1 MHCAIGAWQ
10 LWNAREGW
18 KYEGCISCNSFWQ
31 LGRRDRLQGCEMVR
45 MWGGEM
51 VRWCLQLPAFPL
63 SPPKGVLWSYI
74 YHLVW
79 GGSSLSWGKRLNM
92 ASLPLKC
99 SSSLQSLKQQHT
111 PEIYEPEWHLS
122 FGVVWMGAEHSPA
135 SLSQKA
141 FLDFSWLFS
150 ARVIFQKALCLRRQ
164 FFLFIPFFAQW
175 RTWCICIR
183 RRGNLLGSVRYYY
196 CTD

>member
-1 MHCAIGAWQ
+1 MHHVLKTNSLVDVCVHCAIGAWQ

-51 VRWCLQLPAFPL
+51 VSAIA
-63 SPPKGVLWSYI
+63 SI
-74 YHLVW
+74 
-79 GGSSLSWGKRLNM
+79 SSLPSQRCTLELHLSFGLGGKQFILGGKSLHGFT
-92 ASLPLKC
+92 ASKMFFR
-99 SSSLQSLKQQHT
+99 SSKFKT
-111 PEIYEPEWHLS
+111 TTEIYEPEWHLS

-141 FLDFSWLFS
+141 FLGFSRRELSSKKLFVS
-150 ARVIFQKALCLRRQ
+150 EGNSFCL
-164 FFLFIPFFAQW
+164 FHSLLSGGHDAFVSEEEG
-175 RTWCICIR
+175 IC
-183 RRGNLLGSVRYYY
+183 LVQ
-196 CTD
+196 

>member
-1 MHCAIGAWQ
+1 MRWWDGVCNCQHFLSPLPKVYSGATSIIW
-10 LWNAREGW
+10 
-18 KYEGCISCNSFWQ
+18 F
-31 LGRRDRLQGCEMVR
+31 
-45 MWGGEM
+45 GGEA
-51 VRWCLQLPAFPL
+51 VYL
-63 SPPKGVLWSYI
+63 G
-74 YHLVW
+74 
-79 GGSSLSWGKRLNM
+79 GKRLNM

-150 ARVIFQKALCLRRQ
+150 ARVIFQKPLCLRRQ
-164 FFLFIPFFAQW
+164 LFLFIPFFAQW

-183 RRGNLLGSVRYYY
+183 RRGSLLGSVKYWLLHWLRCKFNIVLVWAVWLPYYGRVAKRCQLWV
-196 CTD
+196 CTIDWWKRE